1 MVGVIGFLILIVI
14 VVVAFLVAG
23 SQISAFVNDT
33 LSAFGVQT
41 RDDEVKIPVAMKDEL
56 VCDLFITAN
65 WREKGTLAFAFDPIP
80 IIFIDPKDEAG
91 VGIQATFVSETCKLA
106 SGAFQFNSLLDFLG
120 TSNQVQPLEFIIP
133 DFPIFDQPYEL
144 SWVLVHTDTGKE
156 RKLPHYQN
164 IKYVVP
170 QGVFDF
176 RYEQKLVFREVE
188 PDDYLLKIIPSV
200 ARFNDKTEGEVF
212 LFPIPDPT
220 LQ

>member
-1 MVGVIGFLILIVI
+1 LVGVIGFLILVVI

-41 RDDEVKIPVAMKDEL
+41 RDDEVKLPVAQQGEL

-91 VGIQATFVSETCKLA
+91 VGIQAQFVSETCKLA
-106 SGAFQFNSLLDFLG
+106 SGGFQFNSLLDFLG
-120 TSNQVQPLEFIIP
+120 TSDQVQPLEFIIP

-144 SWVLVHTDTGKE
+144 SWVLVHTDSGKE
-156 RKLPHYQN
+156 RKLIHYQN
-164 IKYVVP
+164 IEYVVP